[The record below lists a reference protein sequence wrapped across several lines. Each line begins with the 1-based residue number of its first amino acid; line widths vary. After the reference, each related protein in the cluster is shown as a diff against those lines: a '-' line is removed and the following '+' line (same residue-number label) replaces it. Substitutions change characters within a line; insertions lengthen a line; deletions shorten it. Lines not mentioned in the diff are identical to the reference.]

1 MADRPNETEFL
12 TEVLAAVEGL
22 PEGFAERLL
31 KLVAENPAD
40 RGEAIRKLIDE
51 HAGE

>member
-12 TEVLAAVEGL
+12 AEVLSAVAGL
-22 PEGFAERLL
+22 PPGFAKRLL